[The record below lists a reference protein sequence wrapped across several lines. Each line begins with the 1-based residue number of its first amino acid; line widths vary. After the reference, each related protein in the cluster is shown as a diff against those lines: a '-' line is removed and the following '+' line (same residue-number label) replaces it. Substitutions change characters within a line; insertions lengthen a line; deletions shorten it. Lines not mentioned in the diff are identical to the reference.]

1 MKNTPSIASMTPE
14 QILRKQ
20 PFKVPL
26 PADHPG
32 FKPIEAKG
40 VQALDLP
47 KSNIAFLTRTQDDFL
62 REYNPNSHAIKS
74 LVYYPNSIFK
84 DMSTGK
90 FRAKV
95 HTRISVAYQEMIKT
109 KRKTALI
116 GNNIGMKLITNRNKS
131 TGEDMLARF
140 REGWEEFNM
149 EISIDKCIDSDY
161 ITGDCAVYIYMTE
174 DAKRV
179 GWRVFSYQKGDTLYP
194 HYHPQTGEIALLGRR
209 YLLEDEKGNDVEY
222 LDVIDDTSFATY
234 RLDLLDNRHQWVVET
249 PPQKHGFPY
258 CPVAYHRRNDGP
270 VWSASQSLID
280 NYETGISQFCEYNM
294 VYGLG
299 ILFTSGADFG
309 IDTDN
314 DGTPLHLDSPD
325 ANAKAQFL
333 SPASD
338 GADSAFATQ
347 LNILNRNIMRCSFA
361 VETPEIKSGADMSS
375 LTVKMLFADSYLKAL
390 EDSQEYQLFLDRV
403 ASLFKYAYGTVE
415 SIDFKDFKVKTYLE
429 PFVFMSETEV
439 INALVQ
445 LTAAGVLSK
454 QTATEIAYN
463 SGYGTASEWER
474 ILKEAQAELVAS
486 QLSEMQAEQKSNP
499 INESRNR

>member
-1 MKNTPSIASMTPE
+1 MTPE
-14 QILRKQ
+14 QILRKKS
-20 PFKVPL
+20 FAIPL
-26 PADHPG
+26 PSDHPG
-32 FKPIEAKG
+32 FKPLSQKGIDVLPMNGIKFIE
-40 VQALDLP
+40 
-47 KSNIAFLTRTQDDFL
+47 RTQDDFL

-84 DMSTGK
+84 DMSSGK
-90 FRAKV
+90 LRAKV

-116 GNNIGMKLITNRNKS
+116 GNNVGMKLITNRGRA
-131 TGEDMLARF
+131 TAEDMLARY

-149 EISIDKCIDSDY
+149 EIAIDKCIESDY
-161 ITGDCAVYIYMTE
+161 ITGDCAVYVYMTE
-174 DAKRV
+174 SANKV
-179 GWRVFSYQKGDTLYP
+179 GWRVFSYQNGDTLYP
-194 HYHPQTGEIALLGRR
+194 HFHPQTGEIALLGRKYR
-209 YLLEDEKGNDVEY
+209 QEDEDGNETDF
-222 LDVIDDTSFATY
+222 LDVIDDTYFATY
-234 RLDLLDNRHQWVVET
+234 KLDFLDGKQSWVVDM
-249 PPQKHGFPY
+249 PPQRHGFPQ

-314 DGTPLHLDSPD
+314 DGTPLHIDSPD
-325 ANAKAQFL
+325 PNAKATFL
-333 SPASD
+333 DPASEGAD
-338 GADSAFATQ
+338 GAFAKQ
-347 LNILNRNIMRCSFA
+347 LEILNRNIMRCSFA

-415 SIDFKDFKVKTYLE
+415 SIDFNEFKVKTYLE

-474 ILKEAQAELVAS
+474 ILKETQAELVAS
-486 QLSEMQAEQKSNP
+486 ELANQAKNNSVNA
-499 INESRNR
+499 SRNQQ